1 MRRSLLAHRGVI
13 VAVVVAAMP
22 LSAAPDV
29 SKTVGKLPA
38 IETFALS
45 NGLQVAVLRIDATP
59 IASVQVWYHAGSKDE
74 PRDRRGSA
82 HMFEHMMFK
91 GTAHVRSDAHAQS
104 INGLGGYVNAATD
117 EDATH
122 YINTLPADHVDYA
135 VQLEAERMRNLMFR
149 KPMIDGVREL
159 VKDEI
164 HQQENAPLANGLLRC
179 LAVAYLKHP
188 YAWTSSGSVKDL
200 DATGPEDLKKFYD
213 AYYEPNNA
221 MLVVVGKVTA
231 ADVKA
236 SAEKWF
242 GAIPKAADPPRPA
255 AAQQEPPQTSRRREA
270 VEPGPI
276 GLTMVGWHLPSA
288 KDKDIYALQ
297 LASIVL
303 GAGDSSRLKLRLKT
317 PDPKTKRALALEGG
331 MESIVREDPGMAIAF
346 GAYIDPAQAE
356 PAEAAIFEEIG
367 KLASRG
373 SGGDELRKA
382 KNQVQSSFVFSLEN
396 AQGLAEAIGR
406 SWIVTGNPS
415 SFLRDVDEI
424 EKVSAADVQR
434 VVKQYLST
442 DHATVVVIPPK
453 AR

>member
-164 HQQENAPLANGLLRC
+164 HQQENAPLAN
-179 LAVAYLKHP
+179 
-188 YAWTSSGSVKDL
+188 
-200 DATGPEDLKKFYD
+200 
-213 AYYEPNNA
+213 
-221 MLVVVGKVTA
+221 
-231 ADVKA
+231 
-236 SAEKWF
+236 
-242 GAIPKAADPPRPA
+242 
-255 AAQQEPPQTSRRREA
+255 
-270 VEPGPI
+270 
-276 GLTMVGWHLPSA
+276 
-288 KDKDIYALQ
+288 
-297 LASIVL
+297 
-303 GAGDSSRLKLRLKT
+303 
-317 PDPKTKRALALEGG
+317 
-331 MESIVREDPGMAIAF
+331 
-346 GAYIDPAQAE
+346 
-356 PAEAAIFEEIG
+356 
-367 KLASRG
+367 
-373 SGGDELRKA
+373 
-382 KNQVQSSFVFSLEN
+382 
-396 AQGLAEAIGR
+396 
-406 SWIVTGNPS
+406 
-415 SFLRDVDEI
+415 
-424 EKVSAADVQR
+424 
-434 VVKQYLST
+434 
-442 DHATVVVIPPK
+442 
-453 AR
+453 